1 MNIKSPLRILR
12 FAIAADRVD
21 QPNVVT
27 ERRASDDETN
37 AIIASV
43 KSLSK

>member
-12 FAIAADRVD
+12 FAIAADRVN
-21 QPNVVT
+21 QSKVVI
-27 ERRASDDETN
+27 EWLASDVETN